1 MTKKFRLT
9 LEGAVYDIIVED
21 LGEVEPEPEPEEER
35 KLLPKPEKA
44 ADEERQ

>member
-21 LGEVEPEPEPEEER
+21 LGEVEPEPKEER
-35 KLLPKPEKA
+35 KLLPKPEEA